1 MHARIGVVQRSQLTI
16 EKPPVAPV
24 AGACVEKLPRP
35 LRGVIERL
43 KLRLIIGA
51 ARGDSEQSAERG

>member
-1 MHARIGVVQRSQLTI
+1 MHARISVIQLGQLTI
-16 EKPPVAPV
+16 EKPPVAPI
-24 AGACVEKLPRP
+24 AGACVKKFPRP